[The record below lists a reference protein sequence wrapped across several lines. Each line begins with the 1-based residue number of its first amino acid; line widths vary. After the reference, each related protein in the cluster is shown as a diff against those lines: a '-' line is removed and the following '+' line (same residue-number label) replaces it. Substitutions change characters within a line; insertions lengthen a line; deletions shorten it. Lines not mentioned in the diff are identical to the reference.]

1 VAEARTE
8 HKPTVVVADD
18 DPALRALARVTLK
31 GQGWNVIEA
40 ATPDECLAR
49 VRSHRPEV
57 LLLDVTFEGHR
68 RDGYSVCR
76 ELKAAEDTRDIRVVL
91 FTARDEPDGR
101 AFASAVGA
109 SAFIVKPF
117 GPLDLADLLQLLRHG
132 SDRDPGIGIYL
143 IEAGAIRPAQL
154 ERALAEQNLRQGR
167 RVPLGEILVELGLAS
182 SDDVKRAVDRQR
194 RMRVAT
200 MTAPRSAVVRRVL
213 IADDNASVRDA
224 LREALAAEGDF
235 LLVGTAADGAEALR
249 MIRETRPDL
258 VVLDNDMPRLTGI
271 EVLRTIHT
279 SLPETRVVMFTLDD
293 TIREAALAAGAAA
306 FVTKDTPLG
315 SLLAELRRA
324 GPPAKPSPP
333 PRSAVILTARNVP
346 DGAWGVVARRRQA
359 VAAIGILLVS
369 YTGAFLL
376 AEPALGAS
384 ASVLA
389 MVPVAIGGALFGPEV
404 GIATALLS
412 AIVTAALWGGTDH
425 AIGEPVLRIGGNGI
439 GVVALVGTGAG
450 FGAMRLLRG
459 RFMTRAR
466 VVGALAEAA
475 LALAP
480 GLGPRTLGF
489 LAGAALQIVPGDAA
503 LIYVAVPGGGLEL
516 VAGMGAPDN
525 VIGHR
530 EIAGA
535 VAAAANENRA
545 SIVDDLK
552 ARPIGVSLPGSR
564 SCIVAPVAGRG
575 DTPTG
580 VIAILAGRK
589 NFYGPGHLEALT
601 SYASFLAS
609 LLNAPRTAV
618 PIANDSTVPAATS
631 AE

>member
-1 VAEARTE
+1 MAEGRTE
-8 HKPTVVVADD
+8 QEPTVVVADD
-18 DPALRALARVTLK
+18 DPALRALARVTLTA
-31 GQGWNVIEA
+31 QGWKVIEA
-40 ATPDECLAR
+40 ATPDQCLAL

-76 ELKAAEDTRDIRVVL
+76 ELKAAEETRDVRVVL
-91 FTARDEPDGR
+91 FTARDDPEGR

-167 RVPLGEILVELGLAS
+167 RVPLGEILVELGLTS
-182 SDDVKRAVDRQR
+182 SDDVERAVDRQR

-200 MTAPRSAVVRRVL
+200 MTAPRSGVVRRVL
-213 IADDNASVRDA
+213 IADDNASVRDG

-235 LLVGTAADGAEALR
+235 SLVGAAADGAEALR

-279 SLPETRVVMFTLDD
+279 SLPDTRVVMFTLDD
-293 TIREAALAAGAAA
+293 TVREEALAAGAAS
-306 FVTKDTPLG
+306 FLTKDTPLG

-324 GPPAKPSPP
+324 GPPSKPIP

-346 DGAWGVVARRRQA
+346 DGPWGAVARRRQA
-359 VAAIGILLVS
+359 IAAIGILLVS

-404 GIATALLS
+404 GIGTALLS
-412 AIVTAALWGGTDH
+412 AIVTAALWSGTDH
-425 AIGEPVLRIGGNGI
+425 TIGEPVLRIGGNGI
-439 GVVALVGTGAG
+439 GVVALVGIGAG

-459 RFMTRAR
+459 RLVPRAR
-466 VVGALAEAA
+466 LVGALAEAA

-489 LAGAALQIVPGDAA
+489 LADAALEIVPGDTA
-503 LIYVAVPGGGLEL
+503 LIYVAIPGGGLEL
-516 VAGMGAPDN
+516 VAGSGVPDE

-545 SIVDDLK
+545 SIVADLE

-589 NFYGPGHLEALT
+589 NFYGAGHLEALT

-618 PIANDSTVPAATS
+618 PIANDSTVRAATS